1 MDKGRQ
7 PTLWSNHNLNSL
19 ADEAFRRTEEK
30 RRARAIGEILDQPD
44 GYEDNKIDAIGR
56 KDPLSDLDRML
67 GLAFD
72 IGISPKFL
80 SNYIISAKL
89 FNPHESVVDSSN
101 AIPIE
106 VHTSVVAFD
115 IYEKA
120 TSTRETGAKVGSIL
134 LPKLSANLIDEPA
147 PDMTAKDLIWRKNCT
162 YAALVHD
169 DTITYF
175 EFALVGG
182 DRVRS
187 EVRRKDPTED
197 SGQSV
202 EMQFVKKG
210 EEYLSIRELSSSSK
224 EAIELDQEMEKFIA
238 SRREVVAPDEE

>member
-7 PTLWSNHNLNSL
+7 PTLWNNHNLDIL
-19 ADEAFRRTEEK
+19 ANEAFRRGEEK
-30 RRARAIGEILDQPD
+30 RKIQIVSEILDQPD
-44 GYEDNKIDAIGR
+44 GYEDNEIDSIVR
-56 KDPLSDLDRML
+56 KDSLSDLDRML

-89 FNPHESVVDSSN
+89 FKPHESIVDSSN
-101 AIPIE
+101 AIPAE

-120 TSTRETGAKVGSIL
+120 TSARETGAKVGSIL
-134 LPKLSANLIDEPA
+134 LSKLSANLIDEPA
-147 PDMTAKDLIWRKNCT
+147 PDMTAKDLVWRKNCT

-169 DTITYF
+169 DTITY
-175 EFALVGG
+175 L
-182 DRVRS
+182 
-187 EVRRKDPTED
+187 EV
-197 SGQSV
+197 V
-202 EMQFVKKG
+202 EKG
-210 EEYLSIRELSSSSK
+210 RENFSIRKLSSSSN

>member
-7 PTLWSNHNLNSL
+7 PTLWNNHNLNSL

-44 GYEDNKIDAIGR
+44 GYEDNEIDSIVR
-56 KDPLSDLDRML
+56 KDSLSDLDRML
-67 GLAFD
+67 GLAFN
-72 IGISPKFL
+72 IGLSPNSFK
-80 SNYIISAKL
+80 YTTSAKL

-101 AIPIE
+101 AIPVE

-115 IYEKA
+115 VYEST
-120 TSTRETGAKVGSIL
+120 TSNRKNGAKVGSIL

-169 DTITYF
+169 DTITYLEVVEKGR
-175 EFALVGG
+175 EF
-182 DRVRS
+182 
-187 EVRRKDPTED
+187 
-197 SGQSV
+197 
-202 EMQFVKKG
+202 F
-210 EEYLSIRELSSSSK
+210 SIRKLSSSSN

-238 SRREVVAPDEE
+238 SRREVVASDAE

>member
-7 PTLWSNHNLNSL
+7 PTLWNNHNLNSL

-44 GYEDNKIDAIGR
+44 DYEDNEIDAVGR
-56 KDPLSDLDRML
+56 KDSLSDLDRIL

-101 AIPIE
+101 AIPME

-134 LPKLSANLIDEPA
+134 LSKLSANLIDEPA
-147 PDMTAKDLIWRKNCT
+147 PDMTAKDLVWRKNCT

-169 DTITYF
+169 DTITY
-175 EFALVGG
+175 L
-182 DRVRS
+182 
-187 EVRRKDPTED
+187 EV
-197 SGQSV
+197 V
-202 EMQFVKKG
+202 EKG
-210 EEYLSIRELSSSSK
+210 RENFSIRKLSSSSN

-238 SRREVVAPDEE
+238 SRREVVASDEE

>member
-30 RRARAIGEILDQPD
+30 RRARAIGEILNQPD
-44 GYEDNKIDAIGR
+44 GYEDNKIDSIGR
-56 KDPLSDLDRML
+56 KDPLSDLSRML
-67 GLAFD
+67 GLAFN
-72 IGISPKFL
+72 IGLSPKSL
-80 SNYIISAKL
+80 SKYTTSAKL

-101 AIPIE
+101 AIPVE

-115 IYEKA
+115 VYEST
-120 TSTRETGAKVGSIL
+120 TSNRKNGAKVGSIL

-147 PDMTAKDLIWRKNCT
+147 PDMTAKDLVWRKNCT

-169 DTITYF
+169 DTITY
-175 EFALVGG
+175 L
-182 DRVRS
+182 
-187 EVRRKDPTED
+187 EV
-197 SGQSV
+197 V
-202 EMQFVKKG
+202 EKG
-210 EEYLSIRELSSSSK
+210 RENFSIRKLSSSSN

-238 SRREVVAPDEE
+238 SRREVVASDEE

>member
-7 PTLWSNHNLNSL
+7 PTLWSNHNLDIL
-19 ADEAFRRTEEK
+19 ANEAFRRGEEK
-30 RRARAIGEILDQPD
+30 RKIQVVSEILNQPD
-44 GYEDNKIDAIGR
+44 GYEDNEIDATGR
-56 KDPLSDLDRML
+56 KDSLSDLDRML

-89 FNPHESVVDSSN
+89 FKPHESVVDSSN
-101 AIPIE
+101 AIPVE
-106 VHTSVVAFD
+106 VHASVVAFD

-147 PDMTAKDLIWRKNCT
+147 PDMTAKDLVWRKNCT

-169 DTITYF
+169 DTITY
-175 EFALVGG
+175 L
-182 DRVRS
+182 
-187 EVRRKDPTED
+187 EV
-197 SGQSV
+197 V
-202 EMQFVKKG
+202 EKG
-210 EEYLSIRELSSSSK
+210 RENFSIRKLSSSSN
-224 EAIELDQEMEKFIA
+224 EVIELDQEMEKFIA
-238 SRREVVAPDEE
+238 SRQEVVAPDEE

>member
-7 PTLWSNHNLNSL
+7 PTLWNNHNLDIL
-19 ADEAFRRTEEK
+19 ANEAFRRGEEK
-30 RRARAIGEILDQPD
+30 RKIQAISEILDQPD
-44 GYEDNKIDAIGR
+44 DYEDNEIDAVGR
-56 KDPLSDLDRML
+56 KDSLSDLDRML

-101 AIPIE
+101 AIPAE

-120 TSTRETGAKVGSIL
+120 TSARETGAKVGSIL
-134 LPKLSANLIDEPA
+134 LPKMSANLIDEPA
-147 PDMTAKDLIWRKNCT
+147 PDMTAKDLVWRKNCT

-169 DTITYF
+169 DTITY
-175 EFALVGG
+175 L
-182 DRVRS
+182 
-187 EVRRKDPTED
+187 EV
-197 SGQSV
+197 V
-202 EMQFVKKG
+202 EKG
-210 EEYLSIRELSSSSK
+210 RENFSIRKLSSSSN

-238 SRREVVAPDEE
+238 SRREVVATDEE

>member
-7 PTLWSNHNLNSL
+7 PTLWNHHNLDIL
-19 ADEAFRRTEEK
+19 ANEAFRRGEEK
-30 RRARAIGEILDQPD
+30 RKIQAISEILDQPD
-44 GYEDNKIDAIGR
+44 DYEDNEIDAVGR
-56 KDPLSDLDRML
+56 KDSLSDLDRIL

-80 SNYIISAKL
+80 SNFISAKL

-101 AIPIE
+101 AIPAE

-134 LPKLSANLIDEPA
+134 LPKMSANLIDEPS
-147 PDMTAKDLIWRKNCT
+147 PDMSANYFVWRKNFT
-162 YAALVHD
+162 YAALVRY
-169 DTITYF
+169 DTITYL
-175 EFALVGG
+175 EI
-182 DRVRS
+182 
-187 EVRRKDPTED
+187 
-197 SGQSV
+197 V
-202 EMQFVKKG
+202 EKG
-210 EEYLSIRELSSSSK
+210 RENFSIRKLSSSSN

>member
-7 PTLWSNHNLNSL
+7 PTLWSNHNLDSL

-44 GYEDNKIDAIGR
+44 GYEDNEIDSIVR
-56 KDPLSDLDRML
+56 KDSLSDLDRML
-67 GLAFD
+67 GLAFN
-72 IGISPKFL
+72 IGISPKSL
-80 SNYIISAKL
+80 SKYTTSAKL

-101 AIPIE
+101 AIPVE

-115 IYEKA
+115 VYEST
-120 TSTRETGAKVGSIL
+120 TSNRKNGAKVGSIL

-169 DTITYF
+169 DTITY
-175 EFALVGG
+175 L
-182 DRVRS
+182 
-187 EVRRKDPTED
+187 EV
-197 SGQSV
+197 V
-202 EMQFVKKG
+202 EKG
-210 EEYLSIRELSSSSK
+210 RENFSIRKLSSSSN

>member
-7 PTLWSNHNLNSL
+7 PTLWSNHNLDILVN
-19 ADEAFRRTEEK
+19 EAFRRSEEK
-30 RRARAIGEILDQPD
+30 RKIQVVSEILDQPD
-44 GYEDNKIDAIGR
+44 GYEDNEIDSIVR
-56 KDPLSDLDRML
+56 KDSLSDLDRML

-89 FNPHESVVDSSN
+89 FKPHESIVDSSN
-101 AIPIE
+101 AIPAE

-120 TSTRETGAKVGSIL
+120 TSARETGAKVGSIL
-134 LPKLSANLIDEPA
+134 LSKLSANLIDEPA
-147 PDMTAKDLIWRKNCT
+147 PDMAAKDLVWRKNCT

-169 DTITYF
+169 DTITY
-175 EFALVGG
+175 L
-182 DRVRS
+182 
-187 EVRRKDPTED
+187 EV
-197 SGQSV
+197 V
-202 EMQFVKKG
+202 EKG
-210 EEYLSIRELSSSSK
+210 RENFSIRKLSSSSN

>member
-7 PTLWSNHNLNSL
+7 PTLWNNHNLDIL
-19 ADEAFRRTEEK
+19 ANEAFRRGEEK
-30 RRARAIGEILDQPD
+30 RKIQIVSEILDQPD
-44 GYEDNKIDAIGR
+44 DYEDNEIDAVGR
-56 KDPLSDLDRML
+56 KDSLSDLDRIL

-101 AIPIE
+101 AIPAE

-120 TSTRETGAKVGSIL
+120 TSARETGAKVGSIL
-134 LPKLSANLIDEPA
+134 LPKMSANLIDEPA
-147 PDMTAKDLIWRKNCT
+147 PDMTAKDLVWRKNCT

-169 DTITYF
+169 DTITY
-175 EFALVGG
+175 L
-182 DRVRS
+182 
-187 EVRRKDPTED
+187 EV
-197 SGQSV
+197 V
-202 EMQFVKKG
+202 EKG
-210 EEYLSIRELSSSSK
+210 RENFSIRKLSSSSN

>member
-7 PTLWSNHNLNSL
+7 PTLWNNHNLNSL

-30 RRARAIGEILDQPD
+30 RRARAIGDILDKPD
-44 GYEDNKIDAIGR
+44 GHEDNEIDAVGR

-72 IGISPKFL
+72 IGMSPKFL
-80 SNYIISAKL
+80 SSYIISAKL

-101 AIPIE
+101 AIPME

-134 LPKLSANLIDEPA
+134 LSKLSANLIDEPA
-147 PDMTAKDLIWRKNCT
+147 PDMTAKDLVWRKNCT

-169 DTITYF
+169 DTITY
-175 EFALVGG
+175 L
-182 DRVRS
+182 
-187 EVRRKDPTED
+187 EV
-197 SGQSV
+197 V
-202 EMQFVKKG
+202 EKG
-210 EEYLSIRELSSSSK
+210 RENFSIRKLSSSSN

-238 SRREVVAPDEE
+238 SRREVVASDEE

>member
-7 PTLWSNHNLNSL
+7 PTLWNNHNLDSL
-19 ADEAFRRTEEK
+19 ADEAFRRSEEK

-44 GYEDNKIDAIGR
+44 GYEDNEIDSIVR
-56 KDPLSDLDRML
+56 KDSLSDLDRML
-67 GLAFD
+67 GLAFN
-72 IGISPKFL
+72 IGISPKSL
-80 SNYIISAKL
+80 SKYTTSAKL

-101 AIPIE
+101 AIPVE

-115 IYEKA
+115 VYEST
-120 TSTRETGAKVGSIL
+120 TSNRKNGAKVGSIL

-169 DTITYF
+169 DTITY
-175 EFALVGG
+175 L
-182 DRVRS
+182 
-187 EVRRKDPTED
+187 EV
-197 SGQSV
+197 V
-202 EMQFVKKG
+202 EKG
-210 EEYLSIRELSSSSK
+210 RENFSIRKLSSSSN

>member
-7 PTLWSNHNLNSL
+7 PTLWNNHNLNSL

-44 GYEDNKIDAIGR
+44 GYEDNEIDSIVR
-56 KDPLSDLDRML
+56 KDSLSDLDRML
-67 GLAFD
+67 GLAFN
-72 IGISPKFL
+72 IGLSPNSFK
-80 SNYIISAKL
+80 YTTSAKL

-101 AIPIE
+101 AISVE

-115 IYEKA
+115 VYEST
-120 TSTRETGAKVGSIL
+120 TSNRKNGAKVGSIL

-169 DTITYF
+169 DTITYLEVVEKGR
-175 EFALVGG
+175 EF
-182 DRVRS
+182 
-187 EVRRKDPTED
+187 
-197 SGQSV
+197 
-202 EMQFVKKG
+202 F
-210 EEYLSIRELSSSSK
+210 SIRKLSSSSN

>member
-7 PTLWSNHNLNSL
+7 PTLWSNHNLDILVN
-19 ADEAFRRTEEK
+19 EAFRRGEEK
-30 RRARAIGEILDQPD
+30 RKIQVVSEILDQPD
-44 GYEDNKIDAIGR
+44 GYEDNEIDAVGR
-56 KDPLSDLDRML
+56 KDSLSDLDRML

-101 AIPIE
+101 AIPAE

-120 TSTRETGAKVGSIL
+120 TSPRETGAKVGSIL
-134 LPKLSANLIDEPA
+134 LPKMSANLIDEPA
-147 PDMTAKDLIWRKNCT
+147 PDMTAKDLVWRKNCT

-169 DTITYF
+169 DTITY
-175 EFALVGG
+175 L
-182 DRVRS
+182 
-187 EVRRKDPTED
+187 EV
-197 SGQSV
+197 V
-202 EMQFVKKG
+202 EKG
-210 EEYLSIRELSSSSK
+210 RENFSIRKLSSSSN

>member
-44 GYEDNKIDAIGR
+44 GYEDNEIDSIVR
-56 KDPLSDLDRML
+56 KDSLSDLSRML
-67 GLAFD
+67 GLAFN
-72 IGISPKFL
+72 IGISPKSL
-80 SNYIISAKL
+80 SKYTTSAKL

-101 AIPIE
+101 AIPVE

-115 IYEKA
+115 VYEST
-120 TSTRETGAKVGSIL
+120 TSNRKNGAKVGSIL
-134 LPKLSANLIDEPA
+134 LPKMSANLIDEPA
-147 PDMTAKDLIWRKNCT
+147 PDMTAKDLVWRKNCT

-169 DTITYF
+169 DTITY
-175 EFALVGG
+175 L
-182 DRVRS
+182 
-187 EVRRKDPTED
+187 EV
-197 SGQSV
+197 V
-202 EMQFVKKG
+202 EKG
-210 EEYLSIRELSSSSK
+210 RENFSIRKLSSSSN

>member
-7 PTLWSNHNLNSL
+7 PTLWSNHNLDILVN
-19 ADEAFRRTEEK
+19 EAFRRSEEK
-30 RRARAIGEILDQPD
+30 RKIQVVSEILDQPD
-44 GYEDNKIDAIGR
+44 GYEDNEIDSIVR
-56 KDPLSDLDRML
+56 KDSLSDLDRML

-89 FNPHESVVDSSN
+89 FKPHESIVDSSN
-101 AIPIE
+101 AIPAE

-120 TSTRETGAKVGSIL
+120 TSARETGAKVGSIL
-134 LPKLSANLIDEPA
+134 LSKLSANLIDEPA
-147 PDMTAKDLIWRKNCT
+147 PDMTAKDLVWRKNCT

-169 DTITYF
+169 DTITY
-175 EFALVGG
+175 L
-182 DRVRS
+182 
-187 EVRRKDPTED
+187 EV
-197 SGQSV
+197 V
-202 EMQFVKKG
+202 EKG
-210 EEYLSIRELSSSSK
+210 RENFSIRKLSSSSN

-238 SRREVVAPDEE
+238 SRREVVATDEE

>member
-7 PTLWSNHNLNSL
+7 PTLWSNHNLDILVN
-19 ADEAFRRTEEK
+19 EAFRRSEEK
-30 RRARAIGEILDQPD
+30 RKIQVVSEILDQPD
-44 GYEDNKIDAIGR
+44 GYEDNEIDSIVR
-56 KDPLSDLDRML
+56 KDSLSDLDRML

-89 FNPHESVVDSSN
+89 FKPHESIVDSSN
-101 AIPIE
+101 AIPAE

-120 TSTRETGAKVGSIL
+120 TSARETGAKVGSIL

-147 PDMTAKDLIWRKNCT
+147 PDMTAKDLVWRKNCT
-162 YAALVHD
+162 YAAFVHD
-169 DTITYF
+169 DTITYL
-175 EFALVGG
+175 EVVVKG
-182 DRVRS
+182 S
-187 EVRRKDPTED
+187 EHFNIQK
-197 SGQSV
+197 
-202 EMQFVKKG
+202 
-210 EEYLSIRELSSSSK
+210 ISSSSK

>member
-7 PTLWSNHNLNSL
+7 PTLWSNHNLDSL
-19 ADEAFRRTEEK
+19 ANEAFRRSEEK
-30 RRARAIGEILDQPD
+30 RKIQVVSEILNQPD
-44 GYEDNKIDAIGR
+44 GYEDNEIDAVGR
-56 KDPLSDLDRML
+56 KDTLSDLDRML

-80 SNYIISAKL
+80 SSYIISAKL

-101 AIPIE
+101 AIPME

-120 TSTRETGAKVGSIL
+120 TSTRETGVKVGSIL
-134 LPKLSANLIDEPA
+134 LSKLSANLIDEPA
-147 PDMTAKDLIWRKNCT
+147 PDMTAKDLVWRKNCT

-169 DTITYF
+169 DTITY
-175 EFALVGG
+175 L
-182 DRVRS
+182 
-187 EVRRKDPTED
+187 EV
-197 SGQSV
+197 V
-202 EMQFVKKG
+202 EKG
-210 EEYLSIRELSSSSK
+210 RENFSIRKLSSSSN

-238 SRREVVAPDEE
+238 SRREVVASDEE

>member
-1 MDKGRQ
+1 MA
-7 PTLWSNHNLNSL
+7 N
-19 ADEAFRRTEEK
+19 EAFRRSEEK
-30 RRARAIGEILDQPD
+30 RKIQVVSEILNQPD
-44 GYEDNKIDAIGR
+44 GYEDNEIDAVGR
-56 KDPLSDLDRML
+56 KDTLSDLDRML

-80 SNYIISAKL
+80 SSYIISAKL

-101 AIPIE
+101 AIPME

-134 LPKLSANLIDEPA
+134 LSKLSANLIDEPA
-147 PDMTAKDLIWRKNCT
+147 PDMTAKDLVWRKNCT

-169 DTITYF
+169 DTITY
-175 EFALVGG
+175 L
-182 DRVRS
+182 
-187 EVRRKDPTED
+187 EV
-197 SGQSV
+197 V
-202 EMQFVKKG
+202 EKG
-210 EEYLSIRELSSSSK
+210 RENFSIRKLSSSSN

-238 SRREVVAPDEE
+238 SRREVVASDEE

>member
-7 PTLWSNHNLNSL
+7 PTLWNNHNLNSL

-44 GYEDNKIDAIGR
+44 DYEDNEIDAVGR
-56 KDPLSDLDRML
+56 KDSLSDLDRML

-101 AIPIE
+101 AIPAE

-120 TSTRETGAKVGSIL
+120 TSPRKTGAKVGSIL
-134 LPKLSANLIDEPA
+134 LPKMSANLIDEPA
-147 PDMTAKDLIWRKNCT
+147 PDMTAKDLVWRKNCT

-169 DTITYF
+169 DTITYI
-175 EFALVGG
+175 
-182 DRVRS
+182 
-187 EVRRKDPTED
+187 EV
-197 SGQSV
+197 V
-202 EMQFVKKG
+202 EKG
-210 EEYLSIRELSSSSK
+210 RENFSIRKLSSSSN

>member
-44 GYEDNKIDAIGR
+44 GYEDNEIDSIVR
-56 KDPLSDLDRML
+56 KDSLSDLDRML

-89 FNPHESVVDSSN
+89 FKPHESIVDSSN
-101 AIPIE
+101 IIPVE
-106 VHTSVVAFD
+106 VGTSVVAFD
-115 IYEKA
+115 VYEDVHIGKD
-120 TSTRETGAKVGSIL
+120 GARAGSVL
-134 LPKLSANLIDEPA
+134 LFKLSANLIDEPA
-147 PDMTAKDLIWRKNCT
+147 PDMTAKDLAWGENCS
-162 YAALVHD
+162 YGAFVD
-169 DTITYF
+169 DSSITYF
-175 EFALVGG
+175 EFARAGG
-182 DRVRS
+182 DVVRA
-187 EVRRKDPTED
+187 EVRRKDPTEE

-202 EMQFVKKG
+202 EMQVVEPRG
-210 EEYLSIRELSSSSK
+210 EWYKIQKISSSSK

>member
-7 PTLWSNHNLNSL
+7 PTLWNNHNLNSL

-44 GYEDNKIDAIGR
+44 GYEDNEIDSIVR
-56 KDPLSDLDRML
+56 KDSLSDLDRML
-67 GLAFD
+67 GLAFN
-72 IGISPKFL
+72 IGISPKSL
-80 SNYIISAKL
+80 SKYTTSAKL

-101 AIPIE
+101 AIPVE

-115 IYEKA
+115 VYEST
-120 TSTRETGAKVGSIL
+120 TSNRKNGAKVGSIL

-147 PDMTAKDLIWRKNCT
+147 PDMTAKDLIWRKDCT
-162 YAALVHD
+162 YAAFVHD
-169 DTITYF
+169 DTITY
-175 EFALVGG
+175 L
-182 DRVRS
+182 
-187 EVRRKDPTED
+187 EV
-197 SGQSV
+197 V
-202 EMQFVKKG
+202 EKG
-210 EEYLSIRELSSSSK
+210 REHFSIQKISSSSK